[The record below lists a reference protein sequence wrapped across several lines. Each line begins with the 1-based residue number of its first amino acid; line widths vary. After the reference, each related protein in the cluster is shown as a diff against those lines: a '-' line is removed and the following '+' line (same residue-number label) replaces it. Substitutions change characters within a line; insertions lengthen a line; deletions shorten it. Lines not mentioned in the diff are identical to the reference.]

1 MQTTFSYQY
10 DDSGLV
16 TVYSMYDGL
25 GTLIDQEFYLYNAS
39 GLLQQSIDIDGNITD
54 YGYSNGV
61 LSSITFTFDGQSTT
75 TAFTYDDLNILQS
88 TTYTSMQTL
97 VGTLSQTYE
106 EDGLQRLDNLR
117 LITESQTTRYTYAY
131 VGETSRIANVTI
143 NIGDNASL
151 EHVISYQYDELGNI
165 TQIVYAELGVE
176 VLQFNYEYDTLN
188 RLVKEH
194 IYRDDDSCSLES
206 DTCYST
212 LYIYDSLGNIL
223 GSLRYIYN
231 QIPVISSGP
240 AFLYDDDSLIPVD
253 VYWYQTYQP
262 NEIYFLKKNTNPI
275 FAFTFVNPV
284 NGTSYNDVTVT
295 RVTNGLDITQ
305 SGYQYQTYHAWSPSG
320 IDVTFNIVFFVGAF
334 YYTTTYE
341 YSNEWLNQLEA
352 YAIMNDGITTT
363 HRYSPYDEQGNP
375 LEQTEFAYAG
385 ITYHHAEFEWSGRQ
399 LTAIVIKRAN
409 DSIVATIEYQYNDQ
423 GYRTQKVITEGTSI
437 YTYEYELHGSCVI
450 RETLTKTVNGLRT
463 ESYELIFLYDV
474 NNTHIGFLLDGIEY
488 FYLTDLLGNIISIL
502 AEDGTEMVKYEY
514 DAYGNIINSPTGTL
528 STINPYTYR
537 GYRYDTEIDMYY
549 LNSRYYN
556 PETGRFISSD
566 GLLGET
572 DDIQSTNMYAYCANN
587 PIANVDPTGFWVMSL
602 FGFTITYG
610 AFGGGFVSV
619 WWLFDGKGNQG
630 ILITCGVGFY
640 LPGVSLSYSPFF
652 SWKKT
657 IFDLQGIT
665 YVAGG
670 GFSGIT
676 SFGCDILID
685 KKGVLGIQL
694 NLGIGV
700 GMPIDVHGAYCVTA
714 LIPLKGLYSLI
725 WIKQNLNRIISE
737 IRRVLS

>member
-1 MQTTFSYQY
+1 
-10 DDSGLV
+10 
-16 TVYSMYDGL
+16 
-25 GTLIDQEFYLYNAS
+25 
-39 GLLQQSIDIDGNITD
+39 
-54 YGYSNGV
+54 
-61 LSSITFTFDGQSTT
+61 
-75 TAFTYDDLNILQS
+75 
-88 TTYTSMQTL
+88 
-97 VGTLSQTYE
+97 
-106 EDGLQRLDNLR
+106 
-117 LITESQTTRYTYAY
+117 
-131 VGETSRIANVTI
+131 
-143 NIGDNASL
+143 
-151 EHVISYQYDELGNI
+151 
-165 TQIVYAELGVE
+165 
-176 VLQFNYEYDTLN
+176 
-188 RLVKEH
+188 
-194 IYRDDDSCSLES
+194 
-206 DTCYST
+206 
-212 LYIYDSLGNIL
+212 
-223 GSLRYIYN
+223 
-231 QIPVISSGP
+231 
-240 AFLYDDDSLIPVD
+240 
-253 VYWYQTYQP
+253 
-262 NEIYFLKKNTNPI
+262 
-275 FAFTFVNPV
+275 
-284 NGTSYNDVTVT
+284 
-295 RVTNGLDITQ
+295 
-305 SGYQYQTYHAWSPSG
+305 
-320 IDVTFNIVFFVGAF
+320 
-334 YYTTTYE
+334 
-341 YSNEWLNQLEA
+341 
-352 YAIMNDGITTT
+352 
-363 HRYSPYDEQGNP
+363 
-375 LEQTEFAYAG
+375 
-385 ITYHHAEFEWSGRQ
+385 
-399 LTAIVIKRAN
+399 
-409 DSIVATIEYQYNDQ
+409 
-423 GYRTQKVITEGTSI
+423 
-437 YTYEYELHGSCVI
+437 
-450 RETLTKTVNGLRT
+450 LRT

-474 NNTHIGFLLDGIEY
+474 NNTHIGFLFDGIEY
-488 FYLTDLLGNIISIL
+488 FYLTDLIGNIIFIL

-572 DDIQSTNMYAYCANN
+572 GDIQSTNMYAYCANN

-619 WWLFDGKGNQG
+619 WWVFDGKGNQG